1 MRECQNF
8 IMDSRLPLALYSVHF
23 ECLALFGRKKKKT
36 LINLSGWL
44 HSFVLCK
51 HCDGFTASWF
61 NVFPLAVST
70 LAAKRFLNRPS
81 FFFCPLRFVNA
92 FHKLKPATLTVLKP
106 WFLTALAAQK

>member
-1 MRECQNF
+1 MSEW
-8 IMDSRLPLALYSVHF
+8 IVG
-23 ECLALFGRKKKKT
+23 CLWLSIVLTSNVSPFFAERKKT
-36 LINLSGWL
+36 LINLSGLL
-44 HSFVLCK
+44 HSFVPCK

-70 LAAKRFLNRPS
+70 LAAKRFLNRP
-81 FFFCPLRFVNA
+81 FFFPPLRFVNA